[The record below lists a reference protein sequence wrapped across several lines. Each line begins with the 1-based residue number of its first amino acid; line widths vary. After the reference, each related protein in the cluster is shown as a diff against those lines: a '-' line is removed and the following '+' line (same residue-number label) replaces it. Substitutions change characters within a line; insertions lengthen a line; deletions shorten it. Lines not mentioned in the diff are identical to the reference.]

1 MKLNYIISASADTL
15 NEKTAAILIEVAKKN
30 FITSAEI
37 RETLTELN
45 ASSVNSNI
53 GVLIKKNLIEK
64 SGDGL
69 IITEHGDEIVIKA
82 AELHAADNKPE
93 LLKDRKTRTARAVTA
108 DMKATAE
115 SIKKRV
121 EELDVETKDIET
133 YRSNLWVTLTKRAK
147 SGVRKFEVL
156 NKGMF
161 RIFGY
166 KVRTELLDILKAE
179 CEATVKEATSGNCY
193 IDMPLTEDV
202 INFVLNIDKEILL
215 G

>member
-1 MKLNYIISASADTL
+1 MKLNFLITASESSL
-15 NEKTAAILIEVAKKN
+15 NEKTAAILIQVAKKN
-30 FITSAEI
+30 FTTSSEI
-37 RETLTELN
+37 REALPDL
-45 ASSVNSNI
+45 APASVNSNI

-69 IITEHGDEIVIKA
+69 IITASGDDVIAKA
-82 AELHAADNKPE
+82 AELYAAENEPE
-93 LLKDRKTRTARAVTA
+93 LLKERKTRTARAVTA
-108 DMKATAE
+108 DMKTTAE
-115 SIKKRV
+115 SIKSRV
-121 EELDVETKDIET
+121 EELDVETKEIET
-133 YRSNLWVTLTKRAK
+133 YRSNLWVTLNKRAK

-156 NKGMF
+156 NKGIF

-166 KVRTELLDILKAE
+166 KVKTELLDILRTE
-179 CEATVKEATSGNCY
+179 CEAQIKEASSGNCY